1 MNIIEQLEHEQ
12 VKKLTSA
19 RPIPEF
25 APGDTVRI
33 ELRRGQ
39 QILNVEATLKAR

>member
-25 APGDTVRI
+25 APGDTVRH
-33 ELRRGQ
+33 
-39 QILNVEATLKAR
+39 QIFGNYKLMKLSKR